1 MFDDP
6 TLIGPWAALTT
17 HLDTDGVLVR
27 WKAEADELADLTGV
41 DELMRAWADPARTHS
56 IAAGLIRLAAADGG
70 RDDDALLLL
79 LHLLSGVV
87 WRLTAQLADLSPDI
101 TALVLSELTCQIRS
115 YRWHA
120 RPGGLVTNLEW
131 DTRRA
136 VLAELRPSDRYHPDR
151 VEQLTDNGI
160 VYPTHCLAFAD
171 PNTDQ
176 DEDDLDLVDLLLWAA
191 AAAGVDEGDLRLLLE
206 SECAP
211 RGQRGGRADERVAQ
225 SHGITRRHL
234 LRRRQRALTALRA
247 VAPAYLAA
255 VSAAAA

>member
-6 TLIGPWAALTT
+6 TLIGPWTALAARLN
-17 HLDTDGVLVR
+17 DDGVLAR
-27 WKAEADELADLTGV
+27 WSTETAELADLGDV
-41 DELMRAWADPARTHS
+41 DGLLQAWADPARTHS

-87 WRLTAQLADLSPDI
+87 WRLTSQLADLSPDV
-101 TALVLSELTCQIRS
+101 TGLVLSELTCQIRS
-115 YRWHA
+115 YRW
-120 RPGGLVTNLEW
+120 RSRTGGLVTNLEL

-151 VEQLTDNGI
+151 VERLTDNGI
-160 VYPTHCLAFAD
+160 IYPAQRLAFAG
-171 PNTDQ
+171 PAGN
-176 DEDDLDLVDLLLWAA
+176 EDDLDLVDLLLWAA
-191 AAAGVDEGDLRLLLE
+191 AAGVDESDLRLLVE
-206 SECAP
+206 SERAP
-211 RGQRGGRADERVAQ
+211 RGHRGGRGDDRVAQ
-225 SHGITRRHL
+225 AHGISRRHL
-234 LRRRQRALTALRA
+234 LRRRERALAALRE